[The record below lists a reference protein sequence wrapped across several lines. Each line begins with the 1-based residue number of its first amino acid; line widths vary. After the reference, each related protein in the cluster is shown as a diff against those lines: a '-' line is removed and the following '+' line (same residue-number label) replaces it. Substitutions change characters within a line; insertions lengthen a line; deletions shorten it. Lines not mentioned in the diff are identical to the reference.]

1 MGELFRIFICT
12 LCLCLFLCNYV
23 ESKFDGDERGAWL
36 IRIGSQWRIFVL
48 YIRFNVGVFVENVG
62 QKRIFYSFLIT
73 LNSMT
78 LIYSFTA
85 TLYM

>member
-48 YIRFNVGVFVENVG
+48 YIRFNVGVFVRKYWTEKNIL
-62 QKRIFYSFLIT
+62 QCFNYLK
-73 LNSMT
+73 
-78 LIYSFTA
+78 
-85 TLYM
+85 

>member
-12 LCLCLFLCNYV
+12 SCLCLFLCNYV

-48 YIRFNVGVFVENVG
+48 YIRFNVGVFVRKCWTEKNIL
-62 QKRIFYSFLIT
+62 QCFNYLK
-73 LNSMT
+73 
-78 LIYSFTA
+78 
-85 TLYM
+85 